1 MNCTGKYLKVWE
13 VEDKGN
19 VKLVN
24 LGDSR
29 KGKTGEYENCT
40 WFRCL
45 FVGDASRK
53 QIAVDDKIEILS
65 GQVFMEK
72 YNEKWS
78 PKVTVFDFN
87 VMQQGN
93 ASPQTATQQSAPQK
107 ERFED
112 DCPF

>member
-1 MNCTGKYLKVWE
+1 MNCSGKYLKVWE

-29 KGKTGEYENCT
+29 KNKQGEFENCT

-87 VMQQGN
+87 VMQQGSAN
-93 ASPQTATQQSAPQK
+93 SQNVAQNSAPQK

-112 DCPF
+112 DIPF